1 MNILKKY
8 KLKIANWLLR
18 REAKAVERKKEVHN
32 FDDAKSVGVLFSA
45 EQSDAFDVTNEFLH
59 YLANKNLQIFV
70 LGYIP
75 KKDIPKEYLIN
86 SKINFLCKKDISW
99 LNNKPKSHIA
109 SKFISREFDILFD
122 LSSNEHFPL
131 KYINNLSRAKF
142 KVGKEP
148 SDGKEYD
155 FMINV
160 QHNPELSYY
169 VEQIKAYI
177 EKLNKEK

>member
-1 MNILKKY
+1 MNIVKKY

-18 REAKAVERKKEVHN
+18 REVKAVKRKKEVHN
-32 FDDAKSVGVLFSA
+32 FDDAKSVGVLFSV
-45 EQSDAFDVTNEFLH
+45 EEPSAFDVTNEFLH
-59 YLANKNLQIFV
+59 YLSQKKLQIFV

-75 KKDIPKEYLIN
+75 KKEIPKEYLMN
-86 SKINFLCKKDISW
+86 SKINFFCKKDISW
-99 LNNKPKSHIA
+99 LCKPKSHIA
-109 SKFISREFDILFD
+109 TKFITRDFDILFD
-122 LSSNEHFPL
+122 LSDNEHFPL

-148 SDGKEYD
+148 TGGREYD

-160 QHNPELSYY
+160 RHNPQLSYY
-169 VEQIKAYI
+169 VEQVKEYI